1 MFTASSS
8 KAKLTLKDI
17 DLNNGPKYGIQAYEA
32 GKVILNNVGITG
44 FKYGGIL
51 VNGGYVEIIDLHLGY
66 NGTVANNGIEIDQG
80 ASVKNTPTLVMNG
93 TLTSDSTENVIR
105 PAENAYLTEFIISN
119 TESTLNKVVIA
130 GDKVVLTDEN
140 DKVISETT
148 IPEKVT
154 PNVDESAKKVIITL
168 IQGEKT
174 NRITVNDGDT
184 ITKKQ
189 LDEYITIESNKNETG
204 ISEETE
210 RMAKIKKLQEENSDI
225 AGWSEIEGTNINYPV
240 LQGKDDEYYL
250 THNYKKEKSQKGSIF
265 LSKDYDLKLPSDN
278 LLIYGHNLISGQMFN
293 NLLKYKD
300 REFYEKHP
308 NIRFTTA
315 KEDLKFEIISA
326 FYSKVFLKSE
336 ENVFRYYN
344 FVTAKSE
351 KDYNNFVENAKKAS
365 IYATNKEAEYGDRLI
380 TLVTCS
386 YHVEDGRFVVIGV
399 VY

>member
-1 MFTASSS
+1 MKEKHINLKNNIIYLILIIIIILACVYFV
-8 KAKLTLKDI
+8 KYLVLQKEAKEESELLNDI
-17 DLNNGPKYGIQAYEA
+17 DIMEN
-32 GKVILNNVGITG
+32 
-44 FKYGGIL
+44 
-51 VNGGYVEIIDLHLGY
+51 DLEQ
-66 NGTVANNGIEIDQG
+66 I
-80 ASVKNTPTLVMNG
+80 K
-93 TLTSDSTENVIR
+93 TENSI
-105 PAENAYLTEFIISN
+105 
-119 TESTLNKVVIA
+119 
-130 GDKVVLTDEN
+130 
-140 DKVISETT
+140 VISKE
-148 IPEKVT
+148 I
-154 PNVDESAKKVIITL
+154 
-168 IQGEKT
+168 
-174 NRITVNDGDT
+174 
-184 ITKKQ
+184 
-189 LDEYITIESNKNETG
+189 
-204 ISEETE
+204 E
-210 RMAKIKKLQEENSDI
+210 RMTKIKKLQEENSDI
-225 AGWSEIEGTNINYPV
+225 VGWIEIEGTNINYPV
-240 LQGKDDEYYL
+240 LQGEDNEYYL

-365 IYATNKEAEYGDRLI
+365 IYDTNKEAEYGDRLI

>member
-1 MFTASSS
+1 M
-8 KAKLTLKDI
+8 KH
-17 DLNNGPKYGIQAYEA
+17 N
-32 GKVILNNVGITG
+32 
-44 FKYGGIL
+44 
-51 VNGGYVEIIDLHLGY
+51 
-66 NGTVANNGIEIDQG
+66 
-80 ASVKNTPTLVMNG
+80 
-93 TLTSDSTENVIR
+93 
-105 PAENAYLTEFIISN
+105 
-119 TESTLNKVVIA
+119 
-130 GDKVVLTDEN
+130 
-140 DKVISETT
+140 
-148 IPEKVT
+148 
-154 PNVDESAKKVIITL
+154 
-168 IQGEKT
+168 
-174 NRITVNDGDT
+174 
-184 ITKKQ
+184 
-189 LDEYITIESNKNETG
+189 
-204 ISEETE
+204 
-210 RMAKIKKLQEENSDI
+210 
-225 AGWSEIEGTNINYPV
+225 
-240 LQGKDDEYYL
+240 EYYL

-365 IYATNKEAEYGDRLI
+365 IYDTNKEAEYGDRLI

>member
-1 MFTASSS
+1 MKKNNKNLKRKIIYYILITIIILSSIYII
-8 KAKLTLKDI
+8 KHLKMQKEAKEESELLNKIDIMENTI
-17 DLNNGPKYGIQAYEA
+17 DLNKNK
-32 GKVILNNVGITG
+32 NT
-44 FKYGGIL
+44 
-51 VNGGYVEIIDLHLGY
+51 
-66 NGTVANNGIEIDQG
+66 IEI
-80 ASVKNTPTLVMNG
+80 N
-93 TLTSDSTENVIR
+93 
-105 PAENAYLTEFIISN
+105 
-119 TESTLNKVVIA
+119 
-130 GDKVVLTDEN
+130 
-140 DKVISETT
+140 
-148 IPEKVT
+148 
-154 PNVDESAKKVIITL
+154 
-168 IQGEKT
+168 
-174 NRITVNDGDT
+174 
-184 ITKKQ
+184 
-189 LDEYITIESNKNETG
+189 
-204 ISEETE
+204 EETE
-210 RMAKIKKLQEENSDI
+210 RMTKIKKLQEENSDI
-225 AGWSEIEGTNINYPV
+225 VGWIEVEGTNINYPV
-240 LQGKDDEYYL
+240 LQGEDNEYYL

-351 KDYNNFVENAKKAS
+351 KDYNNFVENAKRAS
-365 IYATNKEAEYGDRLI
+365 LYYTDKEANYGDRLI

-399 VY
+399 ARK

>member
-1 MFTASSS
+1 MKKNNKNLKRKIIYYILITIIILSSIYII
-8 KAKLTLKDI
+8 KHLKMQKEAKEESELLNKIDIMENTI
-17 DLNNGPKYGIQAYEA
+17 DLNKNK
-32 GKVILNNVGITG
+32 NT
-44 FKYGGIL
+44 
-51 VNGGYVEIIDLHLGY
+51 
-66 NGTVANNGIEIDQG
+66 IEI
-80 ASVKNTPTLVMNG
+80 N
-93 TLTSDSTENVIR
+93 
-105 PAENAYLTEFIISN
+105 
-119 TESTLNKVVIA
+119 
-130 GDKVVLTDEN
+130 
-140 DKVISETT
+140 
-148 IPEKVT
+148 
-154 PNVDESAKKVIITL
+154 
-168 IQGEKT
+168 
-174 NRITVNDGDT
+174 
-184 ITKKQ
+184 
-189 LDEYITIESNKNETG
+189 
-204 ISEETE
+204 EETE
-210 RMAKIKKLQEENSDI
+210 RMTKIKKLQEENSDI
-225 AGWSEIEGTNINYPV
+225 VGWIEVEGTNINYPV
-240 LQGKDDEYYL
+240 LQGEDNEYYL

-315 KEDLKFEIISA
+315 KEDFKFEIFSV

-365 IYATNKEAEYGDRLI
+365 IYDTNKEAEYGDRLI

>member
-1 MFTASSS
+1 MKKNNKNLKRKIIYYILITIIILSSIYII
-8 KAKLTLKDI
+8 KHLKMQKEAKEESELLNKIDIMENTI
-17 DLNNGPKYGIQAYEA
+17 DLNKNK
-32 GKVILNNVGITG
+32 NT
-44 FKYGGIL
+44 
-51 VNGGYVEIIDLHLGY
+51 
-66 NGTVANNGIEIDQG
+66 IEI
-80 ASVKNTPTLVMNG
+80 N
-93 TLTSDSTENVIR
+93 
-105 PAENAYLTEFIISN
+105 
-119 TESTLNKVVIA
+119 
-130 GDKVVLTDEN
+130 
-140 DKVISETT
+140 
-148 IPEKVT
+148 
-154 PNVDESAKKVIITL
+154 
-168 IQGEKT
+168 
-174 NRITVNDGDT
+174 
-184 ITKKQ
+184 
-189 LDEYITIESNKNETG
+189 
-204 ISEETE
+204 EETE
-210 RMAKIKKLQEENSDI
+210 RMIKIKKLQEENSDI
-225 AGWSEIEGTNINYPV
+225 VGWIEIEGTNINYPV
-240 LQGKDDEYYL
+240 LQGEDNEYYL

-365 IYATNKEAEYGDRLI
+365 IYDTNKEAEYGDRLI

-399 VY
+399 ESE